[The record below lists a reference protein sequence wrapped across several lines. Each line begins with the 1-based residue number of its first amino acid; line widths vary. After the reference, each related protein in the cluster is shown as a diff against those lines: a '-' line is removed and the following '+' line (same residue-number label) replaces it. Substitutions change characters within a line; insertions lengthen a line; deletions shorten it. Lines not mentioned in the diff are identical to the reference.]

1 MRERAEA
8 KKKAADEKAQRD
20 GGAQGAAEEEKGV
33 VNFGALGRKK
43 TIAKKI

>member
-8 KKKAADEKAQRD
+8 KKKAAAEKAAQD
-20 GGAQGAAEEEKGV
+20 GGAQGAEEEKGV

-43 TIAKKI
+43 TIRMKI